1 MGLRPVAGAYHKDE
15 KKGPELHARVSQE
28 TFDEAVQEN
37 IDTFD
42 MEPEEA
48 LADAVSQFES
58 QGINLSNIVK
68 RVPGADAADDPP
80 AVVALRELKNA
91 LEAAAEAYARYIGA
105 EAAAAQ
111 QAEEEGYQ
119 AAAVLVATDQLS
131 EAA

>member
-48 LADAVSQFES
+48 LKDAISQFES
-58 QGINLSNIVK
+58 QGVNLSNIVK
-68 RVPGADAADDPP
+68 RAPGASGEDDPM
-80 AVVALRELKNA
+80 AVQALRMLTMSMSSKP
-91 LEAAAEAYARYIGA
+91 
-105 EAAAAQ
+105 
-111 QAEEEGYQ
+111 
-119 AAAVLVATDQLS
+119 VACIR
-131 EAA
+131 A